1 MGQRVLV
8 VDDNPANLKLLR
20 AILRLAGY
28 DVTTARD
35 AEEAQ
40 VLLDQ
45 DVPRAILLDLQL
57 PGVDG
62 FTLARRLKAHDR
74 FRAVPLMAVTAY
86 AGDAD
91 ERRARDAGCDDFV
104 AKPIDTRALPE
115 RLARLLER
123 SQ

>member
-40 VLLDQ
+40 ALLDQ

-104 AKPIDTRALPE
+104 AKPIDTRALPD

-123 SQ
+123 SP